1 MNSTFNGSLY
11 LASSSQKFTL
21 NTCNE
26 LDESIQNGNRSQP
39 RKKGE
44 SERNINWTP
53 HFQCCIWGIWRVHTC
68 AKCPRKADN
77 MFNRNNIEIF
87 INTTQ
92 LLIFI
97 WRKTLPTDTKKKK
110 KSPHNFSFSIFSFAY
125 SFHASTFFA
134 AFSIKFFGF
143 CCRDTIDWIMCV
155 SQYMLLLFL
164 ARLFIGLFLCYQ
176 THFHSISSTISCN
189 E

>member
-53 HFQCCIWGIWRVHTC
+53 HFQCCIWSIWRVHTC

-125 SFHASTFFA
+125 SFHASTFF
-134 AFSIKFFGF
+134 
-143 CCRDTIDWIMCV
+143 CCFLHQVLW
-155 SQYMLLLFL
+155 LLLPRHD
-164 ARLFIGLFLCYQ
+164 RLNHVCIPIYVVAFPSQ
-176 THFHSISSTISCN
+176 TFHRLISLLSNSFSLDIIDN
-189 E
+189 FV